1 MKMSKLICSKKRRI
15 IICAEL
21 MLIIVIVAALI
32 IRNETYSV
40 NIYDAEDSMIKLA
53 AGRYLVTVEYRETD
67 ENLFVWLSD
76 ESGLWKSGRIF
87 TEPQLLPYTE
97 NTLTYEL
104 WVTGISE
111 NVKFNLNYMTDNT
124 GIISSITIEQTRF
137 VKICLL
143 FLLFVL
149 LSLTFI
155 IFAIQDGIICVT
167 MKKALPAI
175 CVAGIAIVASL
186 PLFTP
191 YLPVGFDSYFHIT
204 RIEGVKDALY
214 SGQFPVRVE
223 PTYLNGY
230 GYAVSTFYGGLFFYG
245 AALMRMV
252 GFPLQTC
259 YKMLIFFINLIT
271 ATGSYFF
278 FKAVFKEKKWGIA
291 GSALFTLS
299 AYKFCNT
306 YYRGAIA
313 ESIAMALVPIVAL
326 CLWNIYSKPHDKKYQ
341 LLFIPLTLAFSCVIE
356 SHLIGT
362 EIVGVTAAV
371 VCLIFYK
378 KTFCRETFTVL
389 VKFVIATLFLNAFF
403 LVPFIDSLCNLDI
416 SVNSWDNIRIAF
428 QETGLRIK
436 DLFVFEIPKF
446 NTEKWYYQE
455 YTITVGTSFLVGIIV
470 TIVACF
476 CGGMKKENRKEFLFW
491 TIMGA
496 LFLFMVTIYFP
507 WNVIVSFCYNKL
519 GGIGLAISNMI
530 INMQYSY
537 RLLIVGVLFITGM
550 TIKSLTILY
559 DRFKPGAKAGMIVMV
574 GIAVFQCVLLEASII
589 ATECNSGE
597 KVVAITEY
605 TGDSTV
611 IGNGEYIPLMDDG
624 SWTYINALENHEA
637 YLTDVQLTSYHK
649 SGTNIE
655 IGVVNNSDRT
665 GNVELPLLYYLGY
678 KAYDTITGRKIGLY
692 PSNRKHLAFYVEPG
706 SEMNVKVIYAG
717 KRYWRVAD
725 VVSILTLAFMLSM
738 YIAYFYKSR
747 KKLRK

>member
-1 MKMSKLICSKKRRI
+1 MCSKKRKI

-21 MLIIVIVAALI
+21 MLILAIAAALI

-40 NIYDAEDSMIKLA
+40 NIYDAEESMIKLA
-53 AGRYLVTVEYRETD
+53 AGRYLVTVEYEETD

-124 GIISSITIEQTRF
+124 GTISSITIEQTRF
-137 VKICLL
+137 VKICVL
-143 FLLFVL
+143 FLLLVL
-149 LSLTFI
+149 LTLTFI
-155 IFAIQDGIICVT
+155 ILAIRDGIICFT
-167 MKKALPAI
+167 MKKALSAI
-175 CVAGIAIVASL
+175 CVADIAIIASL

-245 AALMRMV
+245 AALLRMV

-259 YKMLIFFINLIT
+259 YKLLIFFINLIT
-271 ATGSYFF
+271 ATSSYFF

-291 GSALFTLS
+291 GAALFTLA

-313 ESIAMALVPIVAL
+313 ESIAMALVPVVAL

-428 QETGLRIK
+428 QETGMRIK
-436 DLFVFEIPKF
+436 DLFVFEIPDF
-446 NTEKWYYQE
+446 NTEEWYYQE
-455 YTITVGTSFLVGIIV
+455 YTITVGTSFLAGIIV
-470 TIVACF
+470 TIAASF

-491 TIMGA
+491 TIMGF

-507 WNVIVSFCYNKL
+507 WNGIVSFCYNKL
-519 GGIGLAISNMI
+519 GGFGLAISNMI
-530 INMQYSY
+530 LNMQYSY
-537 RLLIVGVLFITGM
+537 RLLIVGLLFITGM
-550 TIKSLTILY
+550 TIKSITILY
-559 DRFKPGAKAGMIVMV
+559 DRFKPVAKAAMIVMV
-574 GIAVFQCVLLEASII
+574 GIAVFQCILLEASVI
-589 ATECNSGE
+589 ATEFNSGE

-605 TGDSTV
+605 TGNSTV
-611 IGNGEYIPLMDDG
+611 IGNGEYIPLLDDG
-624 SWTYINALENHEA
+624 SWTYMNELEIHEA
-637 YLTDVQLTSYHK
+637 VLTDVEQTSYHK
-649 SGTNIE
+649 SGTNIT
-655 IGVVNNSDRT
+655 IGVVNNTERT
-665 GNVELPLLYYLGY
+665 GTVELPLLYYFGY
-678 KAYDTITGRKIGLY
+678 KAYDTITGRKIQLY
-692 PSNRKHLAFYVEPG
+692 PTDRKHLAFSVEPG
-706 SEMNVKVIYAG
+706 MEMNVRIRYAG
-717 KRYWRVAD
+717 KFLWKAAD
-725 VVSILTLAFMLSM
+725 VVSVLTLAGMISL
-738 YIAYFYKSR
+738 YIVCFNNSR
-747 KKLRK
+747 KKLRKQVDKI